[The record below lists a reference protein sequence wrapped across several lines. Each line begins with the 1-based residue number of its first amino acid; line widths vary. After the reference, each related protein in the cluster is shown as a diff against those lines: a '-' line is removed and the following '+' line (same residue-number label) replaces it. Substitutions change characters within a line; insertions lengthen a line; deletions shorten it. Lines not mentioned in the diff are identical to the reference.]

1 MIRLVDRLNGE
12 VLGDISADDMEVL
25 HKALTEDD
33 ESDADYYLNP
43 ETLALLAEAG
53 MTQPA
58 LDILDKAL
66 NERDEVD
73 IGWEPVPGE
82 RAARVIGKVVAEGGE
97 ALGGLLVDLADSNED
112 VEDALSWTFTR
123 GDGTF
128 EIALDGEDLAAA
140 KNAALVLTLSALGD
154 DWLSEYELK
163 FADTTEIDLGEI
175 QVPVFRG
182 KVISDTEKTPLGG
195 IAVQVT
201 FLADEGAMEW
211 FGTWVTSRA
220 DGTFSFPYRRPD
232 ETVPVNQS
240 MLLELLG
247 PGGEPLTD
255 TEIENPMELKSNDL
269 GDIEC
274 PDPMALDDEGDEG
287 DEGDEDEEDVEE
299 SVALDPVL
307 PGVPQRPLE

>member
-25 HKALTEDD
+25 HKALTEED

-43 ETLALLAEAG
+43 ETLSLLSEAG

-58 LDILDKAL
+58 LDILHKAL

-73 IGWEPVPGE
+73 IGWEPV
-82 RAARVIGKVVAEGGE
+82 AAESAAKVVGRIVAESGE
-97 ALGGLLVDLADSNED
+97 PLGGLLVDLADSNEE
-112 VEDALSWTFTR
+112 VEDALSWTFSR
-123 GDGTF
+123 ADGTF
-128 EIALDGEDLAAA
+128 AIVLDNEDLEGAKAAE
-140 KNAALVLTLSALGD
+140 LVLTLSALGD

-163 FADTTEIDLGEI
+163 FSESNEIDLGDI

-201 FLADEGAMEW
+201 FLADEGAVEW

-232 ETVPVNQS
+232 ESVPVNQS

-255 TEIENPMELKSNDL
+255 TEIDNPMELGSNDL

-274 PDPMALDDEGDEG
+274 PDPSAVLDEAEEGEEFD
-287 DEGDEDEEDVEE
+287 DDEDVED
-299 SVALDPVL
+299 SVAVDAVL

>member
-12 VLGDISADDMEVL
+12 VLGDISGDDMEVL

-43 ETLALLAEAG
+43 ETLTLLAEAG
-53 MTQPA
+53 MSEGA
-58 LDILDKAL
+58 LEILKKAL
-66 NERDEVD
+66 TEREEVD
-73 IGWEPVPGE
+73 IGWEPVTSEP
-82 RAARVIGKVVAEGGE
+82 AARVFGKIVAEGGD
-97 ALGGLLVDLADSNED
+97 ALGGLLVDLADSDEE
-112 VEDALSWTFTR
+112 VEDALSWSFSR
-123 GDGTF
+123 ADGTF
-128 EIALDGEDLAAA
+128 EIALDAEDLAQC
-140 KNAALVLTLSALGD
+140 KDAALILTLSALGD

-163 FADTTEIDLGEI
+163 FGEETEVDLGEI
-175 QVPVFRG
+175 QVPVFKG
-182 KVISDTEKTPLGG
+182 MVISDEEKVPLAG

-255 TEIENPMELKSNDL
+255 LEIENPMELESSDL
-269 GDIEC
+269 GEIEC
-274 PDPMALDDEGDEG
+274 PDPNALDEEEEGDDEGEG
-287 DEGDEDEEDVEE
+287 EEGPEEETIPVD
-299 SVALDPVL
+299 AVL
-307 PGVPQRPLE
+307 PGVQQRPLE